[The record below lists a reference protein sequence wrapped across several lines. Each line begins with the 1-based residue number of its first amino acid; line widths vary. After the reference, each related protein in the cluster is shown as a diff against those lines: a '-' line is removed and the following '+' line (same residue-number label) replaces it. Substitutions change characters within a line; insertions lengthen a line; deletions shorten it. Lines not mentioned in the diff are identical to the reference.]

1 MLLRSIADGWTRG
14 YTYAREEVEVAHD
27 GALNCIKMRNA
38 HTHPL
43 PPPGGRPTPPKV
55 FPERPD

>member
-1 MLLRSIADGWTRG
+1 MGGLGDILIPVV
-14 YTYAREEVEVAHD
+14 EVEVVHD

-55 FPERPD
+55 FPQRPD